1 MKIDAICI
9 LSGLLLVGGTPSSR
23 AASLPTSGSH
33 QGCHLASVDAYS
45 TPVDEVDAGLIGD
58 LQDELSV
65 DKAKNKKKKKK
76 KKGRA
81 S

>member
-9 LSGLLLVGGTPSSR
+9 LTGLLLVGGTPSSS

-33 QGCHLASVDAYS
+33 QGFHLASVDAYS

-58 LQDELSV
+58 LQDELSA
-65 DKAKNKKKKKK
+65 DKAKKKKKK
-76 KKGRA
+76 KKKSRA